1 MCHRGLPLVM
11 GPTQKKHFLVF
22 STQLHSPALPPSQSS
37 PLSRCQTVKKEAA
50 SSSQSLSK
58 LYTHSL
64 LFNFDIIRTY
74 FEKEKEENAWSLKI
88 FGLQR
93 KRKMFCPQRKS
104 KRREIFGERRHLE
117 KGNIWR
123 RQRREIFG
131 EGKFS
136 VLRGERGDG
145 KFMERDNI
153 CRRKITEERKWR
165 KYLERERRKKIEKQ
179 KKQKRKNRKRRRKKE
194 TEYICFS

>member
-1 MCHRGLPLVM
+1 
-11 GPTQKKHFLVF
+11 
-22 STQLHSPALPPSQSS
+22 
-37 PLSRCQTVKKEAA
+37 
-50 SSSQSLSK
+50 
-58 LYTHSL
+58 
-64 LFNFDIIRTY
+64 
-74 FEKEKEENAWSLKI
+74 
-88 FGLQR
+88 
-93 KRKMFCPQRKS
+93 MFCPQRKS

-153 CRRKITEERKWR
+153 CRRKITGDRK
-165 KYLERERRKKIEKQ
+165 
-179 KKQKRKNRKRRRKKE
+179 
-194 TEYICFS
+194 